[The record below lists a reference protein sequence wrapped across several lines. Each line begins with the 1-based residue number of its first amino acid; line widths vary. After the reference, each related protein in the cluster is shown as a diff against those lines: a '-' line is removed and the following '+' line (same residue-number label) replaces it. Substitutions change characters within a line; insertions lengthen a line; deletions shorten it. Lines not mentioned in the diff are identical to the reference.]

1 MGLNELIKI
10 GDTIKKIRKSKGITQ
25 KEMSKLVDIPYS
37 TYSNYEN
44 NNRTPPTDILNKI
57 AKYLDVSVYQLLG
70 AEITPVDLARIN
82 NHDFINKNTILD
94 YPIDKEKFLSI
105 LKENNLTIEDVSE
118 LAQVSLRRV
127 KAIIDDDMPTLL
139 SHHITRIAKALNI
152 NEHDLIFNSN
162 GMDINDMNFKYY
174 LENYLIDKGLDGKI
188 AVEKANE
195 ITAIVN
201 TIIDHSLNK

>member
-10 GDTIKKIRKSKGITQ
+10 GDNIKKIRKSKGITQ
-25 KEMSKLVDIPYS
+25 KEMSRLVDIPYS

-57 AKYLDVSVYQLLG
+57 ANYLDVSIYQLLG
-70 AEITPVDLARIN
+70 SEITPVDLARIN
-82 NHDFINKNTILD
+82 QYDLINRNTILD

-105 LKENNLTIEDVSE
+105 LKEKNLTIDDVSE
-118 LAQVSLRRV
+118 LAQVSLKRV
-127 KAIIDDDMPTLL
+127 KGIVDDDMPTLL
-139 SHHITRIAKALNI
+139 VHHITRIAKALNI
-152 NEHDLIFNSN
+152 NDYDLIFNSN
-162 GMDINDMNFKYY
+162 GMGINDMNFKYY
-174 LENYLIDKGLDGKI
+174 LENYLIDKGLDGEI
-188 AVEKANE
+188 AIEKANE